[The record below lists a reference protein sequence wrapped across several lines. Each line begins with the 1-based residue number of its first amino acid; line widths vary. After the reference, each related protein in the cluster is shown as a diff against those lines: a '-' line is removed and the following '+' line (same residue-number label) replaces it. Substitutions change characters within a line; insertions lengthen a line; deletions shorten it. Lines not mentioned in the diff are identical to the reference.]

1 MKKLLALV
9 LALIMVMGCMSFAA
23 AEGERTVTLN
33 RQNLQCLHGICDV
46 KSVEDKKSTI
56 ALTYFITEEPQWKN
70 EPGRY
75 NGVDFIRLETTLG
88 VPCEGAAFAGTRKD
102 NLIAA
107 SGGYQFDGP
116 FLKTEVSNGHHD
128 KMTLSWYGAK
138 EEEGKQVADT
148 SKVLYTDEITY
159 DIIPAY
165 NPVPAD
171 KDRIAAIGASINHG
185 SVAFDA
191 VPADGTAITV
201 SKPNEYASS
210 YQIDGGSITSGTS
223 ANINIGDLSAGASQ
237 DYTIKWYSGENFL
250 VGTDTLKVS
259 VRPEGYYSFAAY
271 ETPVVIEEPVTG
283 AQTNI
288 TPKDGF
294 LPTASVELKYEL
306 TKEKWEEVF
315 YKYGEDNRI
324 FLPLWF
330 YLPGSAKDYFKIEY
344 FGDESRPE
352 DDDLQMLKDAQYF
365 NVNLNEGE
373 GGYGGYKYFHEGLVI
388 AQVKYE
394 GNNVIIEPQSG
405 KVSWLIKWLDDK
417 NVDHFHRVTFDVNIS
432 SSDTGIKLT
441 NASPAN
447 DRVKFDTQAGA
458 NGSYSDGTVR
468 YMLGEGF
475 TYGSNGKGET
485 VTKLVKPY
493 DNATSATVNGETAP
507 ISETDNAIELT
518 VEAQENQSMTE
529 SFTVRWL
536 DAGGNTIKTERI
548 TISNCPT
555 GAGVPWQKHWAPMD
569 SGRINVQDKN
579 LTSFFSYDNDD
590 GKLLF
595 KVTDSNAGSLNADKL
610 NELSQNDLIYEITP
624 PEGAKYF
631 RMSGQH
637 SPLYDTYFAD
647 STKQWLEK
655 QPFENCVFDENGA
668 AKPYYYSFGKLFNRT
683 QVEGVYV
690 YTVNNTQVTFADIVI
705 IQWYNA
711 EKEPIMAGDKEGY
724 YFYLINEPYVKI
736 SETKASTTT
745 PQKEVENPTIVVS
758 DAAGNEILSLRLR
771 AEIPIQK
778 AVDPNSNTKYLYMKL
793 KYIDTTT
800 GLEVKPGAEGAE
812 VYLAYPDGM
821 TYYNFK
827 DYTVKLTHYTDE
839 NHVKHENVTLEA
851 TPIGLKFKTDS
862 FSPFLLEW
870 TPKGSSSSSSSSG
883 GSGGLSGVDITNR
896 TNREILS
903 YRLGGGTA
911 HLPACGQRR
920 CDRNGERQGG
930 EARRGR
936 LVYCFRRSTHSGG
949 LPCDGAAQDGGYA
962 GLALAAG
969 PIKNEKTRKSGAQP
983 LFRYSSAQHNVL
995 CTRCFWGSFYNR
1007 YGKCMHHATEQR
1019 SLSPLPLPPLATFQ
1033 VP

>member
-33 RQNLQCLHGICDV
+33 KQNLQCLHGICDV
-46 KSVEDKKSTI
+46 KSVDEKNGAI
-56 ALTYFITEEPQWKN
+56 ALTYFITEEPQWQN
-70 EPGRY
+70 DSDRY
-75 NGVDFIRLETTLG
+75 GGIDYIRLETTLG

-138 EEEGKQVADT
+138 NEEGKQVADT

-210 YQIDGGSITSGTS
+210 YQIDSDSMVTAETPASITVSG
-223 ANINIGDLSAGASQ
+223 LSAGQSK
-237 DYTIKWYSGENFL
+237 DYTIKWYSGEGGNEFL
-250 VGTDTLKVS
+250 VGTDTLTVS
-259 VRPEGYYSFAAY
+259 VRPEDYYSFTAY
-271 ETPVVIEEPVTG
+271 DTPVVIEEPVTG

-294 LPTASVELKYEL
+294 LPTASVKLNYDL
-306 TKEKWEEVF
+306 NKEQWEEVF

-441 NASPAN
+441 NASPADN
-447 DRVKFDTQAGA
+447 RVIFDTQDGA

-475 TYGSNGKGET
+475 NYVSNT
-485 VTKLVKPY
+485 TTTTKLIHPST
-493 DNATSATVNGETAP
+493 DATRATVNGKEVN
-507 ISETDNAIELT
+507 IVDNAIELT
-518 VEAQENQSMTE
+518 VEARENQSMTE

-555 GAGVPWQKHWAPMD
+555 GAGVPWQNYWAPID
-569 SGRINVQDKN
+569 SKRINVQDKN
-579 LTSFFSYDNDD
+579 LTSFFSYDDD

-595 KVTDSNAGSLNADKL
+595 KVDNNNAGTLNADKL

-647 STKQWLEK
+647 STKQWLKE

-711 EKEPIMAGDKEGY
+711 DGSLIKIGAEGNKKDGEY
-724 YFYLINEPYVKI
+724 LYLIKEPYVKI
-736 SETKASTTT
+736 SETEAVSATPTT
-745 PQKEVENPTIVVS
+745 EVKNPTIVVT
-758 DAAGNEILSLRLR
+758 DAKDNEILR

-778 AVDPNSNTKYLYMKL
+778 AVNPNFNTKYLYMKL
-793 KYIDTTT
+793 KYIDKTT
-800 GLEVKPGAEGAE
+800 GLEVKPGAAGAE
-812 VYLAYPDGM
+812 VYLAYPEDM
-821 TYYNFK
+821 NYDNFK
-827 DYTVKLTHYTDE
+827 DYTVRLTHYTDE
-839 NHVKHENVTLEA
+839 KNVEHENVTLEA
-851 TPIGLKFKTDS
+851 TPIGLKFNTKS

-903 YRLGGGTA
+903 YRLGGGLLTFRLA
-911 HLPACGQRR
+911 GSGDVIVTENGKVVKPDADGWYTVSAGARIVVDYPVMVLPKTGDMPVWRW
-920 CDRNGERQGG
+920 
-930 EARRGR
+930 
-936 LVYCFRRSTHSGG
+936 LLG
-949 LPCDGAAQDGGYA
+949 L
-962 GLALAAG
+962 
-969 PIKNEKTRKSGAQP
+969 
-983 LFRYSSAQHNVL
+983 
-995 CTRCFWGSFYNR
+995 
-1007 YGKCMHHATEQR
+1007 
-1019 SLSPLPLPPLATFQ
+1019 
-1033 VP
+1033 

>member
-1 MKKLLALV
+1 MKKSLALV

-23 AEGERTVTLN
+23 AEGERTVTLTKPSAGISN
-33 RQNLQCLHGICDV
+33 VAGEGSTGTVELTCFVDETNEASWTNGTDGSKFIQVSATISAPNNAMYIESVRPSDKHSYGISSLRKDSNTFYYNYNHGFNENETSQQLTLKWYDT
-46 KSVEDKKSTI
+46 EDKK
-56 ALTYFITEEPQWKN
+56 
-70 EPGRY
+70 
-75 NGVDFIRLETTLG
+75 TL
-88 VPCEGAAFAGTRKD
+88 
-102 NLIAA
+102 
-107 SGGYQFDGP
+107 
-116 FLKTEVSNGHHD
+116 
-128 KMTLSWYGAK
+128 
-138 EEEGKQVADT
+138 
-148 SKVLYTDEITY
+148 LYTDDFTCTLILTGEK
-159 DIIPAY
+159 PAK
-165 NPVPAD
+165 A
-171 KDRIAAIGASINHG
+171 DRIEVSASGATISDG

-191 VPADGTAITV
+191 VPAEGTTITV

-210 YQIDGGSITSGTS
+210 YQIDSDSMVTAETPASITVSG
-223 ANINIGDLSAGASQ
+223 LSAGQSK
-237 DYTIKWYSGENFL
+237 DYTIKWYAGESENKFL
-250 VGTDTLKVS
+250 VGTDTLTVS

-271 ETPVVIEEPVTG
+271 DTPVVIEEPNG

-294 LPTASVELKYEL
+294 LPNTSVELNYNLNK
-306 TKEKWEEVF
+306 KEWEEVF

-344 FGDESRPE
+344 FGNESRPVEE
-352 DDDLQMLKDAQYF
+352 DLKFLKDAQYF
-365 NVNLNEGE
+365 NANLNEGE
-373 GGYGGYKYFHEGLVI
+373 GGYDEYKYFHEGLVI

-447 DRVKFDTQAGA
+447 NRVIFDGQAGVK
-458 NGSYSDGTVR
+458 GSYSDGTVR
-468 YMLGEGF
+468 YEIEGGF
-475 TYGSNGKGET
+475 QYDNDGKGNT
-485 VTKLVKPY
+485 ITGLVKPY

-555 GAGVPWQKHWAPMD
+555 GAGVPWQNYWAPID
-569 SGRINVQDKN
+569 SKRINVQDKN
-579 LTSFFSYDNDD
+579 LTSFFSYDD

-595 KVTDSNAGSLNADKL
+595 KVDNNNASTLNADKL

-624 PEGAKYF
+624 PEGAAYF
-631 RMSGQH
+631 KMSGQH

-690 YTVNNTQVTFADIVI
+690 YTVNNTPVTFADMLVF
-705 IQWYNA
+705 QWYDA
-711 EKEPIMAGDKEGY
+711 KKAPIKEGDKEGY
-724 YFYLINEPYVKI
+724 YFYLIKEPYVKI
-736 SETKASTTT
+736 SETDALTKT
-745 PQKEVENPTIVVS
+745 PQRKVENPTIVVS
-758 DAAGNEILSLRLR
+758 DAKKNEILR
-771 AEIPIQK
+771 AEIPLQK

-800 GLEVKPGAEGAE
+800 GLEVEPEAKNAVHYE
-812 VYLAYPDGM
+812 VYLAYPEGM
-821 TYYNFK
+821 NYDNFK
-827 DYTVKLTHYTDE
+827 DYTVRLTHYTDE
-839 NHVKHENVTLEA
+839 KNMEHENVMLEA
-851 TPIGLKFKTDS
+851 TKYGLKFKTDS

-903 YRLGGGTA
+903 YRLGGGLLTFRLA
-911 HLPACGQRR
+911 GSGDVIVTENGKVVKPDAEGWYTVSAGARIVVDYPVMVLPKTGDMPVWRW
-920 CDRNGERQGG
+920 
-930 EARRGR
+930 
-936 LVYCFRRSTHSGG
+936 LPG
-949 LPCDGAAQDGGYA
+949 L
-962 GLALAAG
+962 
-969 PIKNEKTRKSGAQP
+969 
-983 LFRYSSAQHNVL
+983 
-995 CTRCFWGSFYNR
+995 
-1007 YGKCMHHATEQR
+1007 
-1019 SLSPLPLPPLATFQ
+1019 
-1033 VP
+1033 

>member
-1 MKKLLALV
+1 MKKSLALV

-23 AEGERTVTLN
+23 AEGGRTVTLN
-33 RQNLQCLHGICDV
+33 KQNLQCLHGICDV
-46 KSVEDKKSTI
+46 KSVDEKNGAI
-56 ALTYFITEEPQWKN
+56 ALTYFITEEPQWQN
-70 EPGRY
+70 DSDRY
-75 NGVDFIRLETTLG
+75 GGIDYIRLETTLG

-138 EEEGKQVADT
+138 NEEGKQVADT

-259 VRPEGYYSFAAY
+259 ARPEGYYSFAAY
-271 ETPVVIEEPVTG
+271 DTPVVIEEPVTG

-294 LPTASVELKYEL
+294 LPTASVELNYDL

-344 FGDESRPE
+344 FDDESRPVEE
-352 DDDLQMLKDAQYF
+352 DLNFLKDAQYF
-365 NVNLNEGE
+365 GVKLNDGNYS
-373 GGYGGYKYFHEGLVI
+373 GNYYKYFHEGLVI

-405 KVSWLIKWLDDK
+405 KVSWLIKWIDDK

-432 SSDTGIKLT
+432 SSGQGIKLT

-447 DRVKFDTQAGA
+447 DRVIFDTQDGA

-475 TYGSNGKGET
+475 TYGSNT
-485 VTKLVKPY
+485 TTTTKLVRPST
-493 DNATSATVNGETAP
+493 DATSATVNGETAP
-507 ISETDNAIELT
+507 ISETDGAIELT
-518 VEAQENQSMTE
+518 VAARNNQSMTE
-529 SFTVRWL
+529 SFTVCWL
-536 DAGGNTIKTERI
+536 DADNKIIKTERI

-555 GAGVPWQKHWAPMD
+555 GAGVPWQNYWAPMD

-579 LTSFFSYDNDD
+579 LTSFFSYDDD

-595 KVTDSNAGSLNADKL
+595 KVDNNNAGTLNADKL

-637 SPLYDTYFAD
+637 SPLYDSFFAD
-647 STKQWLEK
+647 STKEWLEK

-683 QVEGVYV
+683 QVEGMYV
-690 YTVNNTQVTFADIVI
+690 YTVNNTQVTFADMLVF
-705 IQWYNA
+705 QWYDA
-711 EKEPIMAGDKEGY
+711 DEKLMEVNGKNGEY
-724 YFYLINEPYVKI
+724 LYLIKEPYVKI
-736 SETKASTTT
+736 SRTKASTET
-745 PQKEVENPTIVVS
+745 PKKAVEEPTIVVS
-758 DAAGNEILSLRLR
+758 DAEGNEILR

-793 KYIDTTT
+793 TYIDEST
-800 GLEVKPGAEGAE
+800 GLEVEPGAKDAV

-821 TYYNFK
+821 TYDNFK
-827 DYTVKLTHYTDE
+827 DYTVRLTHYTDE

-883 GSGGLSGVDITNR
+883 GLSGVDITNR

-903 YRLGGGTA
+903 YRLGGGLLTFRLA
-911 HLPACGQRR
+911 GSGDVIVTENGKVVKPDAEGWYTVSANARIVVDYPMMVLPKTGDMPVWRW
-920 CDRNGERQGG
+920 
-930 EARRGR
+930 
-936 LVYCFRRSTHSGG
+936 LLG
-949 LPCDGAAQDGGYA
+949 L
-962 GLALAAG
+962 
-969 PIKNEKTRKSGAQP
+969 
-983 LFRYSSAQHNVL
+983 
-995 CTRCFWGSFYNR
+995 
-1007 YGKCMHHATEQR
+1007 
-1019 SLSPLPLPPLATFQ
+1019 
-1033 VP
+1033 